1 MTLKFY
7 LRQSLQY
14 FHLCNFFLQAK
25 IADLMSQ
32 KSSAQKLFQRIV
44 IIASSL
50 ALVGSSVFFLI
61 EALISTSSES
71 DPQPLDS
78 NTSIEQLKAQA
89 TGYEKVLA
97 REPNNAAALQNLA
110 KIRLQLQDY
119 QGAIVPL
126 EKLVQLY
133 PNEPQLKQLLTAVQQ
148 QTRSKQPQN
157 SYPANQ

>member
-1 MTLKFY
+1 
-7 LRQSLQY
+7 
-14 FHLCNFFLQAK
+14 
-25 IADLMSQ
+25 MSQ

-148 QTRSKQPQN
+148 QTIRLISSLHLHNLQYYLILSFDHENILILASSKFHI
-157 SYPANQ
+157 SG